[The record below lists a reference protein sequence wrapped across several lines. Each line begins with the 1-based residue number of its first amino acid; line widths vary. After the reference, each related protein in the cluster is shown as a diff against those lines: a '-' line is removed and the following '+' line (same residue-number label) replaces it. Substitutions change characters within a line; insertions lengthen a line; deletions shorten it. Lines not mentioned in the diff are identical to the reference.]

1 MDQKV
6 QSSHKPLVLI
16 HTQPPPPPTFHSRE
30 FVASNEPAPMYYYH
44 PKSRVHIRAHFVCVH
59 SVGLGK
65 YLMTCIHYCSII
77 QTNLTA
83 LKYFVLH
90 WLISLYPHSLAIS
103 GLFTVSKFCLF
114 LDIIQ
119 LKSGIKHF
127 VAFSGSLLSLST
139 IYLRFFHVLSW
150 LDSQLIFQY

>member
-6 QSSHKPLVLI
+6 QSSHTPVVLI
-16 HTQPPPPPTFHSRE
+16 HTQPPPRPTFHSRG
-30 FVASNEPAPMYYYH
+30 FVASNEPTRMHYYH

-59 SVGLGK
+59 SVGLAK

-83 LKYFVLH
+83 LKSFVLH

-127 VAFSGSLLSLST
+127 IAFS
-139 IYLRFFHVLSW
+139 LRQPSFTW
-150 LDSQLIFQY
+150 YYIFKILPCSFMA